1 MQCWFIIMKLVNLNE
16 NYDRYKEYHDVN
28 KLLSAEKNF
37 KIQYTTMKKKLNKN

>member
-16 NYDRYKEYHDVN
+16 NYDRFKKYNDVK

-37 KIQYTTMKKKLNKN
+37 KIQHTTIKNNKN